1 MHLIDCSQLGRI
13 WLVRVLVVQN
23 SEKKNGFLFTF
34 FRQKKDEITPIY
46 IIIYNVMGPLL
57 WTLAL
62 SN

>member
-1 MHLIDCSQLGRI
+1 MVGESTSSSKLRK
-13 WLVRVLVVQN
+13 
-23 SEKKNGFLFTF
+23 KKNGFLFTF

-62 SN
+62 SD